1 MNEKI
6 SRFLDD
12 DLNHDETLHLLQAM
26 QKQPELTETLKRY
39 AAISHAM
46 KTNDFLWVQ
55 TDFVAQIHEATNQ
68 VTTVYDLPPSRQR
81 HYWFM
86 LAASVAVIAVLLEQK
101 MSSLSIKQTNQSVT
115 PELSLQLLDLRLN
128 DVKEPQP
135 FNAHIIDYFH
145 EYNDSGYFDRKSFG
159 KLTPDQQLQNLP

>member
-12 DLNHDETLHLLQAM
+12 DLSHDETLHLLQAM
-26 QKQPELTETLKRY
+26 QAQPDLKETLKRY

-46 KTNDFLWVQ
+46 KTNDFLWIQ
-55 TDFVAQIHEATNQ
+55 SDFVSQIHEANNQ
-68 VTTVYDLPPSRQR
+68 VTTVYALPPSRRR

-86 LAASVAVIAVLLEQK
+86 LAASVAVIAVLVEQK
-101 MSSLSIKQTNQSVT
+101 MNGLLMKQSNQSVSSQ
-115 PELSLQLLDLRLN
+115 LSLQLADLKFN
-128 DVKEPQP
+128 NVKEPHP

-145 EYNDSGYFDRKSFG
+145 EYNNSGYFDRKSFG
-159 KLTPDQQLQNLP
+159 RLTPDQQLQNLP